1 MVMGMASDPTSDLRA
16 LGRADAALIS
26 RACRLVRL
34 PEFRFFHLAHER
46 WFGRRAEDRELEP
59 AFVRFLYGAPAPLW
73 VRHLAREVT
82 GRARFEPV
90 GPETYGVAPILP
102 PAISDRRQR
111 IADLFLAFVYGV
123 CFITV
128 TLIAL

>member
-1 MVMGMASDPTSDLRA
+1 MAADSVMD
-16 LGRADAALIS
+16 GRLLADTDAALIAG
-26 RACRLVRL
+26 ACRLLRL
-34 PEFRFFHLAHER
+34 PEFRFFQLAHER
-46 WFGRRAEDRELEP
+46 WFGRSAREQDLEP

-82 GRARFEPV
+82 GRARHEPV
-90 GPETYGVAPILP
+90 GPETYGVEPILP
-102 PAISDRRQR
+102 PAIPTRRQR
-111 IADLFLAFVYGV
+111 LADLFLAFFYGV